1 MSTYKVTLPFVI
13 YVTAEI
19 DADSEQ
25 EAIDEAINDI
35 GITNYC
41 GNGGDDR
48 LVGGWDTKHT
58 IECGDF
64 IDSVDYLLT
73 AELVEGGDD
82 DKA

>member
-1 MSTYKVTLPFVI
+1 MSAYKVTLPFII

-19 DADSEQ
+19 EADSED

-48 LVGGWDTKHT
+48 LVGGWNTSCT

-64 IDSVDYLLT
+64 IDSVDYLPA
-73 AELVEGGDD
+73 AELVEGGGNDQ
-82 DKA
+82 A